1 MWTIQSINPYNGE
14 VNAEFQTLSNDELD
28 VIIQRAHDAHLEWK
42 QTSWEHRK
50 QLFHKLAD
58 IMDADA
64 EKYAEL
70 QTIEMGMLYSASLS
84 GVKSTASLIR
94 WFADNAEDTLGD
106 KEFDENGTK
115 GKYKHDALGV
125 IYGVGPWNFPY
136 NQVLRAAVPNI
147 LAGNTTV
154 YKHASIVPMC
164 AEQIEKFFDMAGFPK
179 WIYTNIFISGSQSE
193 HIIANK
199 HVAGVNLT
207 GSEWAGSAVGS
218 LAGKY
223 LKRSVLELWGNDA
236 FVLAD
241 HSDTKQMVREATA
254 CRISN
259 GGQKCNSSKRFI
271 VMEKHYDEFVEEMGK
286 YMETMKTGNPMEAST
301 QIPPMSSLKLVNDI
315 DDQVQRSISEG
326 ARLIVGWKKSGDRD
340 QFYEG
345 TILADVTSEM
355 TSYNEEIFGPVAS
368 IIKSKDIQD
377 SIRIANDSDFGLS
390 AVVYGD
396 DETQCREIADQLEGG
411 MIFINEWAASKP
423 HLPFGGVK
431 KSGYGKENGR
441 EWLREF
447 TNKKAIIYSK

>member
-14 VNAEFQTLSNDELD
+14 LNGEFQTLTNEELD
-28 VIIQRAHDAHLEWK
+28 IKIQTAHDAYLEWK
-42 QTSWEHRK
+42 QTSWEHRRE
-50 QLFHKLAD
+50 LFHKLAD
-58 IMDADA
+58 VIDADA

-70 QTIEMGMLYSASLS
+70 QTREMGMLYSASLA
-84 GVKSTASLIR
+84 GTRGTANLIR
-94 WFADNAEDTLGD
+94 WFADNAEKVLWP

-115 GKYKHDALGV
+115 GKYMYDPLGV

-154 YKHASIVPMC
+154 YKHASIVPLC
-164 AEQIEKFFDMAGFPK
+164 AQQIEEFFDMAGFPK
-179 WIYTNIFISGSQSE
+179 GIYTNIFISGSQSE
-193 HIIANK
+193 HIMANDYIR
-199 HVAGVNLT
+199 GMNLT

-223 LKRSVLELWGNDA
+223 LKPSVLELGGNDA

-259 GGQKCNSSKRFI
+259 GGQKCNSSKRFV
-271 VMEKHYDEFVEEMGK
+271 VMEQHYDEFVEEMGK
-286 YMETMKTGNPMEAST
+286 YMATMKLGDPMEAT
-301 QIPPMSSLKLVNDI
+301 THIPPMSSKKLVNDI
-315 DDQVQRSISEG
+315 DDQVQRSIKQW
-326 ARLIVGWKKSGDRD
+326 ARLVTGGKISGNKG

-345 TILADVTSEM
+345 TVLADVTPEM

-368 IIKSKDIQD
+368 IIKSKDIED

-396 DETQCREIADQLEGG
+396 DEMQCRDIAEKLEGG

-431 KSGYGKENGR
+431 KSGYGKENGPDG
-441 EWLREF
+441 LREF